1 MIDSLTLAAFSDEL
15 HKLANAS
22 AAASRLG
29 PLTKTKA
36 LGLLGL
42 GAGAGIVGEQAK
54 DDLLSGRRAR
64 QQQAR
69 AMNVSEYSL

>member
-1 MIDSLTLAAFSDEL
+1 MIDSVTLAAFSDEL
-15 HKLANAS
+15 HKLASAG
-22 AAASRLG
+22 AAANKLG
-29 PLTKTKA
+29 PLTKAKA
-36 LGLLGL
+36 LGLLGV

-54 DDLLSGRRAR
+54 DDLLSGRRSR